1 MHLSTVTRF
10 LVSIC
15 CAISSIMLLA
25 LTPVQAK
32 SNSVSIP
39 AIVVD
44 ANNGKVL
51 FANRADEIRAPA
63 SITKVMSLYL
73 VFDALQSGRISWNT
87 QMPVSKRAASR
98 PRMRLGMPAG
108 STISVRDAV
117 NAMIVLSANDA
128 SVVVAEYLGGTEDNF
143 ARIMTMKARSLG
155 MRNTTFKNA
164 NGLPAQ
170 GHVSS
175 ARDIALMSI
184 AMREHFPQYYNLF
197 SQRQFSYRGKV
208 YNGHNRVLDRIDGA
222 DGLKTG
228 FTNAAGY
235 TITTSV
241 AKNGKKLV
249 IVVLGGSSGRQRDD
263 VVVALA
269 NAYIG
274 SASSSGKKRLFSGWN
289 VAQSAWKGM
298 RSPKQV
304 AQPTQTQSVQTRA
317 NQTAADSTR
326 ANSPQA
332 NPTPVDDSQ
341 DDLTT
346 ASVTSSKRSAALPS
360 KTVIKSRTTV
370 EIPVGQSA
378 QEQAPE
384 MVEQAPT
391 TFGQTPTTM
400 AYADNNQQTV
410 TELLDKQVKQNYIV
424 EVASLPD
431 AKAANGFLKTIKSS
445 LKDAKIASL
454 GRVEPTTM
462 DGRKV
467 YSVRFGSFSSQDA
480 ASAVCDK
487 LTVQAFSCFVVAR

>member
-197 SQRQFSYRGKV
+197 SQRQFSYRGQV

-274 SASSSGKKRLFSGWN
+274 SASSSGKKRLFAGWN
-289 VAQSAWKGM
+289 VAQSAWKGV

-304 AQPTQTQSVQTRA
+304 AQPIQTQSTQVSATQAPANQVPA
-317 NQTAADSTR
+317 NQTPAT
-326 ANSPQA
+326 
-332 NPTPVDDSQ
+332 VSQ
-341 DDLTT
+341 EDLTT
-346 ASVTSSKRSAALPS
+346 ASVTPSKRPAALPS

-370 EIPVGQSA
+370 EIPVDQSA
-378 QEQAPE
+378 KRQAPE

-391 TFGQTPTTM
+391 SFGQAPTTM
-400 AYADNNQQTV
+400 AYADNNAQTV
-410 TELLDKQVKQNYIV
+410 TELLEKQVRQSYIV

-431 AKAANGFLKTIKSS
+431 AKTANGFLNTIKSS
-445 LKDAKIASL
+445 LKDARIASL
-454 GRVEPTTM
+454 GRVEATTM
-462 DGRKV
+462 DGKKV
-467 YSVRFGSFSSQDA
+467 YNVRFGSFSSQDA

>member
-15 CAISSIMLLA
+15 CAISSIMLLV

-197 SQRQFSYRGKV
+197 SQRQFSYRGQV

-289 VAQSAWKGM
+289 VAQSAWKGI

-304 AQPTQTQSVQTRA
+304 VQPNQSRV
-317 NQTAADSTR
+317 
-326 ANSPQA
+326 NSPQA

-341 DDLTT
+341 EDLTT
-346 ASVTSSKRSAALPS
+346 ASVTPTKRSAALPS

-378 QEQAPE
+378 QGQAPE

-391 TFGQTPTTM
+391 TFGQAPTTM

-462 DGRKV
+462 DGRKM
-467 YSVRFGSFSSQDA
+467 YSVRFGSFASQDA

>member
-1 MHLSTVTRF
+1 MLLSTVTRF

-73 VFDALQSGRISWNT
+73 VFDALQSGRINWNT

-263 VVVALA
+263 VVVTLA

-304 AQPTQTQSVQTRA
+304 AQPTQTQSVQAQSVQTR
-317 NQTAADSTR
+317 
-326 ANSPQA
+326 
-332 NPTPVDDSQ
+332 VDDSQ
-341 DDLTT
+341 EALTT
-346 ASVTSSKRSAALPS
+346 ASVTSSKRLAALPS

-378 QEQAPE
+378 QVQAPE

-391 TFGQTPTTM
+391 TFGQAPTTM

-410 TELLDKQVKQNYIV
+410 TELLDKQVKHNYIV

-462 DGRKV
+462 DGKKV
-467 YSVRFGSFSSQDA
+467 YSVRFGSFASEDA

>member
-15 CAISSIMLLA
+15 CAISSIMLFA

-197 SQRQFSYRGKV
+197 SQRQFSYRGQV

-274 SASSSGKKRLFSGWN
+274 SASSSGKKRLFAGWN
-289 VAQSAWKGM
+289 VAQSAWKGV

-304 AQPTQTQSVQTRA
+304 AQPIQTQSTQTPA
-317 NQTAADSTR
+317 NQTPAT
-326 ANSPQA
+326 
-332 NPTPVDDSQ
+332 VSQ
-341 DDLTT
+341 EDMTT
-346 ASVTSSKRSAALPS
+346 ASVTPSKRPAALPS

-370 EIPVGQSA
+370 EIPVDQSA
-378 QEQAPE
+378 KRQAPE

-391 TFGQTPTTM
+391 SFGQAPTTM
-400 AYADNNQQTV
+400 AYADNNAQTV
-410 TELLDKQVKQNYIV
+410 TELLEKQVRQNYIV

-431 AKAANGFLKTIKSS
+431 AKTANGFLNTIKSS
-445 LKDAKIASL
+445 LKDARIASL
-454 GRVEPTTM
+454 GRVEATTM
-462 DGRKV
+462 DGKKV
-467 YSVRFGSFSSQDA
+467 YNVRFGSFSSQDA

>member
-1 MHLSTVTRF
+1 
-10 LVSIC
+10 
-15 CAISSIMLLA
+15 MLLA

-73 VFDALQSGRISWNT
+73 VFDALQSGRINWNT

-241 AKNGKKLV
+241 AQNGKKLV

-274 SASSSGKKRLFSGWN
+274 SASNSGKKRLFSGWN
-289 VAQSAWKGM
+289 VAKSAWKGI

-304 AQPTQTQSVQTRA
+304 VQS
-317 NQTAADSTR
+317 NQSG

-341 DDLTT
+341 EELTT
-346 ASVTSSKRSAALPS
+346 ASVIPSKSSAAVSS

-391 TFGQTPTTM
+391 TIGQAPTTM
-400 AYADNNQQTV
+400 AYADNNQQAV
-410 TELLDKQVKQNYIV
+410 TDLLDKQVKQNYIV

-454 GRVEPTTM
+454 GRVEPITM
-462 DGRKV
+462 DGKKV
-467 YSVRFGSFSSQDA
+467 YSVRFGSFASQDA

>member
-73 VFDALQSGRISWNT
+73 VFDALQSGRINWNT

-263 VVVALA
+263 VVVTLA

-289 VAQSAWKGM
+289 VAQSAWKGI
-298 RSPKQV
+298 RSPKQAV
-304 AQPTQTQSVQTRA
+304 QSNQSRA
-317 NQTAADSTR
+317 NQTVADSTR

-341 DDLTT
+341 EDLTT
-346 ASVTSSKRSAALPS
+346 ASVTPSKRPAALPS

-370 EIPVGQSA
+370 EIPVGQSV
-378 QEQAPE
+378 QGQAPE

-391 TFGQTPTTM
+391 TFGQAPTTM
-400 AYADNNQQTV
+400 AYADNNQQSV

-467 YSVRFGSFSSQDA
+467 YSVRFGSFASEDA

>member
-73 VFDALQSGRISWNT
+73 VFDALQSGRINWNT

-263 VVVALA
+263 VVVTLA

-289 VAQSAWKGM
+289 VAQSALKGM

-304 AQPTQTQSVQTRA
+304 AEPTQTQSVQ
-317 NQTAADSTR
+317 TR

-341 DDLTT
+341 EDLTT
-346 ASVTSSKRSAALPS
+346 ASVTPSKRPAALPS

-370 EIPVGQSA
+370 EIPVGQSV
-378 QEQAPE
+378 QGQAPE

-391 TFGQTPTTM
+391 TFGQAPTTM
-400 AYADNNQQTV
+400 AYADNNQQSV
-410 TELLDKQVKQNYIV
+410 TELLDKQVKHNYIV

-462 DGRKV
+462 DGKKV
-467 YSVRFGSFSSQDA
+467 YSVRFGSFASQDA

>member
-1 MHLSTVTRF
+1 
-10 LVSIC
+10 
-15 CAISSIMLLA
+15 MLLA

-73 VFDALQSGRISWNT
+73 VFDALQSGRINWNT

-263 VVVALA
+263 VVVTLA

-304 AQPTQTQSVQTRA
+304 AQPTQTQSVQAQSVQTR
-317 NQTAADSTR
+317 
-326 ANSPQA
+326 
-332 NPTPVDDSQ
+332 VDDSQ
-341 DDLTT
+341 EALTT
-346 ASVTSSKRSAALPS
+346 ASVTSSKRLAALPS

-378 QEQAPE
+378 QVQAPE

-391 TFGQTPTTM
+391 TFGQAPTTM

-410 TELLDKQVKQNYIV
+410 TELLDKQVKHNYIV

-462 DGRKV
+462 DGKKV
-467 YSVRFGSFSSQDA
+467 YSVRFGSFASEDA

>member
-1 MHLSTVTRF
+1 
-10 LVSIC
+10 
-15 CAISSIMLLA
+15 MLLA

-197 SQRQFSYRGKV
+197 SQRQFSYRGQV

-274 SASSSGKKRLFSGWN
+274 SASSSGKKRLFAGWN
-289 VAQSAWKGM
+289 VAQSAWKGV

-304 AQPTQTQSVQTRA
+304 AQPIQTQSTQAPANQVPA
-317 NQTAADSTR
+317 NQTPAT
-326 ANSPQA
+326 
-332 NPTPVDDSQ
+332 VSQ
-341 DDLTT
+341 EDLTT
-346 ASVTSSKRSAALPS
+346 ASVTPSKRPAALPS

-370 EIPVGQSA
+370 EIPVDQSA
-378 QEQAPE
+378 KRQAPE

-391 TFGQTPTTM
+391 SFGQAPTTM
-400 AYADNNQQTV
+400 AYADNNPQTV
-410 TELLDKQVKQNYIV
+410 TELLEKQVRQNYIV

-431 AKAANGFLKTIKSS
+431 AKTANGFLNTIKSS
-445 LKDAKIASL
+445 LKDARIASL
-454 GRVEPTTM
+454 GRVEATTM
-462 DGRKV
+462 DGKKV
-467 YSVRFGSFSSQDA
+467 YNVRFGSFSSQDA

>member
-15 CAISSIMLLA
+15 CAISSIVLLA

-197 SQRQFSYRGKV
+197 SQRQFSYRGQV

-274 SASSSGKKRLFSGWN
+274 SASSSGKKRLFAGWN
-289 VAQSAWKGM
+289 VAQSAWKGV

-304 AQPTQTQSVQTRA
+304 AQPIQTQSTQTPA
-317 NQTAADSTR
+317 NQTPAT
-326 ANSPQA
+326 
-332 NPTPVDDSQ
+332 VSQ
-341 DDLTT
+341 EDMTT
-346 ASVTSSKRSAALPS
+346 ASVTPSKRPAALPS

-370 EIPVGQSA
+370 EIPVGQSTK
-378 QEQAPE
+378 QQAPE

-391 TFGQTPTTM
+391 SFGQAPTTM
-400 AYADNNQQTV
+400 AYADNNPQTV
-410 TELLDKQVKQNYIV
+410 TELLEKQVRQNYIV

-431 AKAANGFLKTIKSS
+431 AKTANGFLNTIKSS
-445 LKDAKIASL
+445 LKDARIASL
-454 GRVEPTTM
+454 GRVEATTM
-462 DGRKV
+462 DGKKV
-467 YSVRFGSFSSQDA
+467 YNVRFGSFSSQDA

>member
-1 MHLSTVTRF
+1 
-10 LVSIC
+10 
-15 CAISSIMLLA
+15 MLFA

-274 SASSSGKKRLFSGWN
+274 SASSSSKKRLFSGWN
-289 VAQSAWKGM
+289 VGQSAWKGM

-304 AQPTQTQSVQTRA
+304 VQPNQSRV
-317 NQTAADSTR
+317 
-326 ANSPQA
+326 NSPQA
-332 NPTPVDDSQ
+332 DPTPVDDSQ
-341 DDLTT
+341 EELTT
-346 ASVTSSKRSAALPS
+346 ASVTPSKRSAALPS

-391 TFGQTPTTM
+391 TIEQAPTTM

>member
-15 CAISSIMLLA
+15 CAISSIMLLV

-263 VVVALA
+263 VVVTLA

-304 AQPTQTQSVQTRA
+304 AEPTQTQPIQ
-317 NQTAADSTR
+317 TR

-341 DDLTT
+341 EALTT
-346 ASVTSSKRSAALPS
+346 ASVTPSKRSAALPS

-391 TFGQTPTTM
+391 TFGQVPTTM
-400 AYADNNQQTV
+400 AYADNNQQAV
-410 TELLDKQVKQNYIV
+410 TDLVDKQVKQNYIV

-467 YSVRFGSFSSQDA
+467 YSVRFGSFSSQNA